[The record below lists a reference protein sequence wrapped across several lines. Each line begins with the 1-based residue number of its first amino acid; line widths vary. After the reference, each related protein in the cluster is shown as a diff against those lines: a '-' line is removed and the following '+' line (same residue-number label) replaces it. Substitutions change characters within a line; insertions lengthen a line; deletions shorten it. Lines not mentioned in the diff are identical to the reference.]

1 MAKRV
6 DANQVQIVQLFRS
19 LGCSVKPLHMVGDGF
34 PDLAVGCSGVNLLV
48 EVKDGSKPPS
58 ARKLTTDEQKWH
70 DGWRGQRCIVETED
84 DVIKLVNNTRVKKR

>member
-58 ARKLTTDEQKWH
+58 ARKLTDDEQVWH
-70 DGWRGQRCIVETED
+70 DEWRGQKCIVETD
-84 DVIKLVNNTRVKKR
+84 QDVINLVNKTRSAK